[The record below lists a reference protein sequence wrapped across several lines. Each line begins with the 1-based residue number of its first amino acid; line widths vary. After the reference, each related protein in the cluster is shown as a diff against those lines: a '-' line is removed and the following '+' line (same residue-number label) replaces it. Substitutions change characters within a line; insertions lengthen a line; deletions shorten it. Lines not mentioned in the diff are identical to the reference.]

1 MGAPSSSYS
10 SFSLEFTNLSINM
23 QIEVLSQ
30 RPAFLPM
37 IDLMNKSRMQG
48 FAGCEAGKAQERERM
63 RGMSR
68 ALLNSALF

>member
-1 MGAPSSSYS
+1 
-10 SFSLEFTNLSINM
+10 M

-48 FAGCEAGKAQERERM
+48 FGWCEARKAQERERM

-68 ALLNSALF
+68 ALLNSALL